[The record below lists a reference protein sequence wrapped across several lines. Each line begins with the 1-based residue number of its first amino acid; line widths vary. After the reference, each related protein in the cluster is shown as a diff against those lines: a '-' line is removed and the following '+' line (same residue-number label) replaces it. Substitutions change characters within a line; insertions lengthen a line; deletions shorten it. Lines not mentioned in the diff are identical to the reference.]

1 MGKRKRQS
9 RYEHNHTPTTLLMA
23 SFGGGCAFI
32 TIETTFPDLI
42 ELWGL
47 NMNNLLRWQVHMG
60 SVCVGTLTF
69 ILFLFVLEVLETR
82 SKITAWRSSAPWLPL
97 ILLTALATAIHIPFY
112 VVVPIG
118 AIYGIWAYRRTCSVR
133 QSPRLS

>member
-23 SFGGGCAFI
+23 SFGGSCAFI

-42 ELWGL
+42 ELWRQ
-47 NMNNLLRWQVHMG
+47 NMNKLPGWQVHMG

-69 ILFLFVLEVLETR
+69 FLFLYFLEVIETR

-97 ILLTALATAIHIPFY
+97 ILLTALATIIHIPFY
-112 VVVPIG
+112 VVIPIG

-133 QSPRLS
+133 QLPRSL

>member
-23 SFGGGCAFI
+23 SFGGACAFI
-32 TIETTFPDLI
+32 TIESIFPDI
-42 ELWGL
+42 FDLWGK
-47 NMNNLLRWQVHMG
+47 NMNKLLRWQVHMG
-60 SVCVGTLTF
+60 SACVGILTF
-69 ILFLFVLEVLETR
+69 FLFLLILEVFETG

-97 ILLTALATAIHIPFY
+97 ILLTALATVIHIPFY
-112 VVVPIG
+112 VVIPIG

-133 QSPRLS
+133 QLPRLP